1 MTHPDRNNGAATD
14 HPRRRPGTFRPG
26 NPGRPPGCRNKATL
40 AALALLEGEAE
51 ALTRRCVELALRG
64 DTTALRLCL
73 ERLLPKGRAVRLPLP
88 LRTLADLDAATEA
101 VSGALAEGAVVLDEV
116 AVLTGLIET
125 RRRLLE
131 TTELERR
138 LAALEQ
144 QQQQQANAP

>member
-1 MTHPDRNNGAATD
+1 MSPDGDRNSGSGAER
-14 HPRRRPGTFRPG
+14 PRRPGAFAPG
-26 NPGRPPGCRNKATL
+26 NPGKPLGARNKATL

-51 ALTRRCVELALRG
+51 ALTRRCVELALEG

-73 ERLLPKGRAVRLPLP
+73 KRLLPRSRAVRLPLP
-88 LRTLADLDAATEA
+88 LRTLADLDQATEA
-101 VSGALAEGAVVLDEV
+101 VSGALAEGAVALDEV

-138 LAALEQ
+138 LAALE
-144 QQQQQANAP
+144 

>member
-1 MTHPDRNNGAATD
+1 MTRHDRNNGADTGQ
-14 HPRRRPGTFRPG
+14 PSRPGTFRPG
-26 NPGRPPGCRNKATL
+26 NPGRPPGARNRATL

-51 ALTRRCVELALRG
+51 ALTRRCVELALAG

-116 AVLTGLIET
+116 ATLTGLIEA

-138 LAALEQ
+138 LAVLEQ
-144 QQQQQANAP
+144 AKAS